1 MEAVFVESERG
12 GGGCVFRGAV
22 SPSVVDEILSAVDCV
37 ERESAGG
44 GVVSLDAQVGWTGSK
59 AYSAQQ
65 VALMSP
71 LSLVYAE

>member
-22 SPSVVDEILSAVDCV
+22 SPSVVDEILSAVDCI

-44 GVVSLDAQVGWTGSK
+44 GVAP
-59 AYSAQQ
+59 
-65 VALMSP
+65 VAAVQLISCNG
-71 LSLVYAE
+71 